1 MSEQREGIAALR
13 ASFDAIDSELL
24 RLVAARRAV
33 SRRMAAVKL
42 AEGLPFHDPARE
54 AELLERL
61 REEGSRLNVP
71 NALLQP
77 LFLLLLADS
86 LQVQRQEEPTAT

>member
-1 MSEQREGIAALR
+1 
-13 ASFDAIDSELL
+13 
-24 RLVAARRAV
+24 
-33 SRRMAAVKL
+33 MAAVKL

-77 LFLLLLADS
+77 LF
-86 LQVQRQEEPTAT
+86 